1 MTINLTKDGVTLL
14 KVTPDDT
21 SYRYR
26 KIGGE
31 NRILLNFS
39 TPRFVQLPVG
49 TTLAYQGRTYTM
61 YSPAAINKI
70 NERNWQYS
78 LTLDAPQELLRKWR
92 MKHRTDGAV
101 KFHLTAKPEEH
112 LRMLVDCANASDPTA
127 RVKWSLGECI
137 DAPEKLVTYNHTDL
151 LSALGTIAK
160 TFDTEF
166 EIDDKQIRLRK
177 VEYYKDRPLELSY
190 GKDKGLRSGV
200 KRENDSKATRLSRLY
215 VQGTDRN
222 IEYAKYGAKTLHL
235 PKGVSVRFDGDKFEG
250 EAGFVASRAHSYK
263 VSADGLYVDRV
274 GDPELTGNEGS
285 VEATDIYPSRVGSV
299 SSVTEDGQESKTKHA
314 LYSVYDS
321 SIPESLDFAKVLIP
335 NQPLQVVFQ
344 SGVLAGVTLEAHYYH
359 KAEGGKQARRLAL
372 IPKEEDGVIMPS
384 AKYLPKVGDKYAVVN
399 VNLPQSY
406 IRDDKTKTGA
416 EWELLRR
423 ALKSLY
429 QSSMETYVYRAEL
442 DGLWTKR
449 DWLNRGGRIRLGAY
463 VRLSDAQLIP
473 GGVDIRI
480 VGVKDYLN
488 ATESPEIELSNN
500 AVGSSILSTIEQLKD
515 SSVRSEDKVAEIH
528 RESRRTLQQ
537 AIEASEQL
545 ARAMGDRFAKSVSP
559 VAVLTMQLIAG
570 DPSLQFR
577 FVSASGDTIA
587 VAPTYNKETKVMALP
602 ACTLEHQTIDQPLT
616 LTSGAKKGVLRKWSA
631 GALETPPLTDS
642 SKSYYTY
649 LQCNKTG
656 GNAKWI
662 VSDTPL
668 PFDGGASYNLLAGLL
683 SSEDNEGERSFT
695 RLYGFTEILPG
706 QIRTEKIATPDG
718 SAYFDLQSGVIASK
732 SIRFVYPD
740 GSLHEYP
747 NDYLHKAIR
756 EGSTEIQGGLV
767 LGSIIGAK
775 NRTGAVVSYLSGTAS
790 LPAFACGVT
799 GFGTDGYEAIT
810 ELRHDGT
817 GHIGAM
823 HISQKGEV
831 LTFRPE
837 GRGYTTVRI
846 GGSQTKLEDLK
857 NKSEQD
863 SVGDL
868 QIYRQSHRL
877 DLGSNSNGQKVVQ
890 LMAGSIRVLNGG
902 STMLVSLPI
911 SVSAEA
917 HTSHFSQVSSL
928 VEVSIKLESSGGE
941 VAFDKYARLSFTE
954 EVDYKNPGKPGRKW
968 VAKLNRLFEEEV
980 VGLVDDIYTLKVE
993 ASMSAEYI
1001 KDDLIAPDEEVYM
1014 TLSTDPT
1021 NGIYRVRGVNG
1032 SAREV
1037 VFSQQ
1042 GMSAF
1047 FGKKRFLYLQGQ
1059 VTGGDDTFLTVIGKV
1074 DMPGLL
1080 LGGNVNPHSVTF
1092 VNVWGAKSGSLRLE
1106 RIGRGLYKIHHA
1118 IGHKR
1123 YIVVC
1128 NASGNG
1134 GHNASYVNL
1143 EESYFTVRTNHSDEE
1158 YDDIWFSFVVIGDNY
1173 V

>member
-14 KVTPDDT
+14 EVTPDDT

-26 KIGGE
+26 KMGGE

-39 TPRFVQLPVG
+39 TPRFIQLPVG
-49 TTLAYQGRTYTM
+49 ATLAYQGRTYTM
-61 YSPAAINKI
+61 YSPATITKI

-92 MKHRTDGAV
+92 MKHRTYGAV

-190 GKDKGLRSGV
+190 GKGKGLRSGV

-250 EAGFVASRAHSYK
+250 EVGYIASRAHSYK

-274 GDPELTGNEGS
+274 GDPEQTGNEGS
-285 VEATDIYPSRVGSV
+285 VEATDIYPSRVGAV

-321 SIPESLDFAKVLIP
+321 SIPESLDFAKSLIP

-372 IPKEEDGVIMPS
+372 IPKEEDGVVMPS

-488 ATESPEIELSNN
+488 APESPEIELSNN

-537 AIEASEQL
+537 AIEASEQV
-545 ARAMGDRFAKSVSP
+545 ARAMGDRFSKSVSP
-559 VAVLTMQLIAG
+559 VAVHTMQLIAG

-587 VAPTYNKETKVMALP
+587 VAPTYNKATKVMTLP

-616 LTSGAKKGVLRKWSA
+616 LTSGVKKGTLRKWSA
-631 GALETPPLTDS
+631 GALDTPPLTDS

-656 GNAKWI
+656 GSAKWI
-662 VSDTPL
+662 VSDTPI
-668 PFDGGASYNLLAGLL
+668 PFDGGVSYNLLAWLL
-683 SSEDNEGERSFT
+683 SSEDNEGDRSFT

-747 NDYLHKAIR
+747 NDYLHKSIR
-756 EGSTEIQGGLV
+756 EGTTEIQGGLV

-775 NRTGAVVSYLSGTAS
+775 GNTGAVVSYLSGTAS

-799 GFGTDGYEAIT
+799 GFGTSSYKAIT
-810 ELRHDGT
+810 ELRHNGT

-823 HISQKGEV
+823 HIEQGGEV
-831 LTFRPE
+831 VTFRPE

-846 GGSQTKLEDLK
+846 GGGQAKLEDLK
-857 NKSEQD
+857 DRSEQD
-863 SVGDL
+863 SRGSV
-868 QIYRQSHRL
+868 QIPRQSH
-877 DLGSNSNGQKVVQ
+877 DLRDTEVRKTVTLLSTAV
-890 LMAGSIRVLNGG
+890 RVLNAG
-902 STMLVSLPI
+902 STMTLSLPVSVDAYSATNWYAEVNSKVEI
-911 SVSAEA
+911 SV
-917 HTSHFSQVSSL
+917 
-928 VEVSIKLESSGGE
+928 KMESSRGD
-941 VAFDKYARLSFTE
+941 VAYSKFIGLSFSE
-954 EVDYKNPGKPGRKW
+954 EIDYKNPGKPGKRWK
-968 VAKLNRLFEEEV
+968 ATLERTLEDEI
-980 VGLVDDIYTLKVE
+980 VGLQDDIYTLKVE
-993 ASMSAEYI
+993 AYMSVNYI
-1001 KDDLIAPDEEVYM
+1001 KDDFHTDESAWM
-1014 TLSTDPT
+1014 GLSTNPT
-1021 NGIYRVRGVNG
+1021 TGEYRIKGVNS

-1047 FGKKRFLYLQGQ
+1047 FGKTRFLYLQGQ
-1059 VTGGDDTFLTVIGKV
+1059 ATGGDDTFLTVRGKT
-1074 DMPGLL
+1074 DMPGVL
-1080 LGGNVNPHSVTF
+1080 LGGRVEPRSVSFEHT
-1092 VNVWGAKSGSLRLE
+1092 WGAKRDSLRVD
-1106 RIGRGLYKIHHA
+1106 RIGRGLYKIYHA
-1118 IGHKR
+1118 IGHKQ
-1123 YIVVC
+1123 YTVVC
-1128 NASGNG
+1128 NAAGNG
-1134 GHNASYVNL
+1134 GHNASYVEIETN
-1143 EESYFTVRTNHSDEE
+1143 YFTIRTNHDDGT
-1158 YDDIWFSFVVIGDNY
+1158 YDDVWFSFVVIGENY